1 MNRRSLFG
9 LIALSPIMAVDAFAK
24 EEVTGEPIPEATQII
39 ISGTKKKEV
48 KASSPVLMSDGNGG
62 AYWGNPTPT
71 SFSMSM
77 HDPNKQVSMAVGD
90 DGNLWLKRK
99 DGKWKRIVTE

>member
-9 LIALSPIMAVDAFAK
+9 MIALAPVMAVESFAK
-24 EEVTGEPIPEATQII
+24 EKPTGEPIPEATQII
-39 ISGTKKKEV
+39 ITGTKKKEV
-48 KASSPVLMSDGNGG
+48 RGSSPVLMSDGRGG
-62 AYWGNPTPT
+62 SYWGKPNTL

-77 HDPNKQVSMAVGD
+77 HDPDKQVSMAVGD

-99 DGKWKRIVTE
+99 DGEWKRVMVE